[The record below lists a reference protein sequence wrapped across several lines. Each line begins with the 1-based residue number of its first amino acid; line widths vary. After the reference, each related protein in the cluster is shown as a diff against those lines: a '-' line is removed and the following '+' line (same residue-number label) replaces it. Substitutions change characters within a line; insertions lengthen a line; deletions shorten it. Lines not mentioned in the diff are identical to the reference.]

1 VSALRPPAGASVAA
15 GAHHGASRDVI
26 RSTGVSTGRLAIWW
40 FLGSELVIFGGLIV
54 CYVLFRLRHPEWGE
68 LARHTVTAAGAFNT
82 LVLLTSSLFMVLA
95 HDAVEHGDLRRASR
109 YMLGTI
115 ALGGVFLGVKAF
127 EYGHEVSMGFTPVS
141 GLFWSFY
148 FALTGLHALHV
159 TGGLFAILA
168 VRQMVARRSDTHRVE
183 LVGIYWHFVD
193 VVWIFLF
200 PLLYL
205 AN

>member
-1 VSALRPPAGASVAA
+1 MSRAA
-15 GAHHGASRDVI
+15 AHAAAPRRHDLI
-26 RSTGVSTGRLAIWW
+26 RSTGISTGRLAIWW
-40 FLGSELVIFGGLIV
+40 FLGSEVVIFGGLIV
-54 CYVLFRLRHPEWGE
+54 CYVLFRLRHPEWGA
-68 LARHTVTAAGAFNT
+68 LARHTVRPAGAFNT

-95 HDAVEHGDLRRASR
+95 HAAVEHGDLKRASR
-109 YMLGTI
+109 HMLGTI

-127 EYGHEVSMGFTPVS
+127 EYGHEMSMGFTPVS

-148 FALTGLHALHV
+148 YALTGLHALHV

-168 VRQMVARRSDTHRVE
+168 IRQMVARRSDTHRVE